1 MPLSVGSLCHR
12 TGEIQ
17 GGDDQGFGSVTSL
30 FLTRYWDDGTHD
42 ETRNYNSGL
51 VMVITEGGKN

>member
-30 FLTRYWDDGTHD
+30 FLTTVMMEQKD
-42 ETRNYNSGL
+42 ETRNYKAG
-51 VMVITEGGKN
+51 